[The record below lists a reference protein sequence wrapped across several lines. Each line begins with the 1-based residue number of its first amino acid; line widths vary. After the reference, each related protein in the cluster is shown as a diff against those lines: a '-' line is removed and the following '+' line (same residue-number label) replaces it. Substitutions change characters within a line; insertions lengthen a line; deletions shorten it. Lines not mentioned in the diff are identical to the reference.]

1 MPTFR
6 IEQREKWET
15 FVIYEVDADSEEQAS
30 ELTENCTHS
39 YAQYEVLIRDC
50 RRLVNIEEV
59 QIN

>member
-15 FVIYEVDADSEEQAS
+15 FVVYEVDADSEEQAS
-30 ELTENCTHS
+30 ELTENCTHG
-39 YAQYEVLIRDC
+39 YAQYEVLTRDC